1 MMNDRARLWSK
12 RKSAPFADP
21 RDEERALREMR
32 KSIDHSFNFNI
43 DFKGEQP
50 YMDNYRATV
59 SFGAGCWQN
68 TGTRRRAD
76 VPQQQE
82 RQHSILVS
90 RQGLHSGLAMLVVA
104 VCLFVMGV
112 FWLNLQSQ
120 IQHPDWC
127 PDDEHQR
134 EAAGERHPAGAN
146 QRCDEGTVAFAAGA
160 EAGDE
165 GRQECAGGG
174 TVRRAG
180 CYLRPAGG
188 RTEHH
193 DHHGRGAADA
203 YAVIESTIHSNKL
216 QKRESGGRT
225 CIRNCW
231 YASESG

>member
-82 RQHSILVS
+82 RQQDSEVPLIFS
-90 RQGLHSGLAMLVVA
+90 FR
-104 VCLFVMGV
+104 
-112 FWLNLQSQ
+112 
-120 IQHPDWC
+120 
-127 PDDEHQR
+127 
-134 EAAGERHPAGAN
+134 
-146 QRCDEGTVAFAAGA
+146 
-160 EAGDE
+160 
-165 GRQECAGGG
+165 
-174 TVRRAG
+174 
-180 CYLRPAGG
+180 
-188 RTEHH
+188 
-193 DHHGRGAADA
+193 GRG
-203 YAVIESTIHSNKL
+203 
-216 QKRESGGRT
+216 
-225 CIRNCW
+225 CIRGWRCW
-231 YASESG
+231 

>member
-120 IQHPDWC
+120 IRTSAP
-127 PDDEHQR
+127 R
-134 EAAGERHPAGAN
+134 L
-146 QRCDEGTVAFAAGA
+146 VS
-160 EAGDE
+160 
-165 GRQECAGGG
+165 GRR
-174 TVRRAG
+174 TSTRSSRRMTPCRRKSA
-180 CYLRPAGG
+180 LRRRNSRFCSG
-188 RTEHH
+188 RRSW
-193 DHHGRGAADA
+193 G
-203 YAVIESTIHSNKL
+203 
-216 QKRESGGRT
+216 
-225 CIRNCW
+225 
-231 YASESG
+231 

>member
-32 KSIDHSFNFNI
+32 KSVDHSFNIN
-43 DFKGEQP
+43 FKGEQL

-76 VPQQQE
+76 VPQQE
-82 RQHSILVS
+82 RPRSILVS

-120 IQHPDWC
+120 IQNVSTQIGVRTTNITVKQQENNTLQAQISVATKEQSLLQRAQKLGMKEGKNVQVVELSGVPDAIC
-127 PDDEHQR
+127 GLQE
-134 EAAGERHPAGAN
+134 GAQN
-146 QRCDEGTVAFAAGA
+146 TMTTTDVALLMHM
-160 EAGDE
+160 
-165 GRQECAGGG
+165 Q
-174 TVRRAG
+174 
-180 CYLRPAGG
+180 
-188 RTEHH
+188 
-193 DHHGRGAADA
+193 
-203 YAVIESTIHSNKL
+203 
-216 QKRESGGRT
+216 
-225 CIRNCW
+225 
-231 YASESG
+231 

>member
-120 IQHPDWC
+120 IQNVSTQIGVRTTNINAKQQENDTLQAQISVATK
-127 PDDEHQR
+127 EQSLLQR
-134 EAAGERHPAGAN
+134 AQKLGVPAAKYRTPEDVMQGDHERARGLFEPVTLQSGRELELLYAPFQFHCSPQRARSAVPELGEM
-146 QRCDEGTVAFAAGA
+146 
-160 EAGDE
+160 
-165 GRQECAGGG
+165 
-174 TVRRAG
+174 
-180 CYLRPAGG
+180 
-188 RTEHH
+188 TE
-193 DHHGRGAADA
+193 DM
-203 YAVIESTIHSNKL
+203 L
-216 QKRESGGRT
+216 
-225 CIRNCW
+225 
-231 YASESG
+231 